1 MVTAMQLR
9 AGMAVRLDGQIC
21 KILEAEFKAG
31 AGQQGGN
38 VKARL
43 QNVSTGRLSEP
54 HFRPDERFEELELQ
68 RHTMDFLYRDGDNAI
83 FMNPESYEQAE
94 VPVSIVGPS
103 QAFLTDGMRVT
114 VEFFESRPISVVFPP
129 CIEVKVADTAPP
141 AHSGQDNA
149 WKEAQLENGVKIHV
163 PLFIGPGELVR
174 VDLRTGKYLDRVR
187 GEKKKGT

>member
-1 MVTAMQLR
+1 MQLR

-21 KILEAEFKAG
+21 KILEADFKAG
-31 AGQQGGN
+31 GGQQGGT

-54 HFRPDERFEELELQ
+54 HFRPDERFEDLELQ
-68 RHTMDFLYRDGDNAI
+68 RHAMDFLYRDGDNAV
-83 FMNPESYEQAE
+83 FMNPESYEQVE
-94 VPVSIVGPS
+94 VPGAIVGPS
-103 QAFLTDGMRVT
+103 EAFLADGMRVT
-114 VEFFESRPISVVFPP
+114 VEFFEGRPISVVFPAF
-129 CIEVKVADTAPP
+129 IEVKVTDTAPP
-141 AHSGQDNA
+141 THSGQDNA

-174 VDLRTGKYLDRVR
+174 VDLKTGKYLERVR